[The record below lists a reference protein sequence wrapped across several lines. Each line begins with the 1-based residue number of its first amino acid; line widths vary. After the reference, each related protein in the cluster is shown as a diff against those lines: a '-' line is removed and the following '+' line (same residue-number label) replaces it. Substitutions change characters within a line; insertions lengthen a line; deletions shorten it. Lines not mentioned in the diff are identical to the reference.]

1 MKPKKM
7 VPTIAAR
14 APAKIILTGEH
25 FVVLGAPAL
34 AMAVN
39 LYSTAHASRNETGK
53 VEVEATLPLRL
64 VDPGE
69 SRTVKSEELLKP
81 LRMAAEVVLDRV
93 HGNTSGVHVQV
104 ECNIPIGAGLG
115 SSASTSVAIIA
126 AVAKS
131 RGVQLGKKEIF
142 RLAYKPET
150 LIHNKPSGV
159 DQATTTYGGVIQYK
173 KPGKVER
180 LKIDQRPS
188 ILICDTGLHRST
200 GRLVGAVVKRSKRQ
214 EAIYRDRVNE
224 VTGITVSA
232 RRALEGGRN
241 EELGELMNRNQEL
254 LQEIGVSHP
263 ALERLIKASME
274 SGALGAKLTGAGGG
288 GCMIALCK
296 GNESRQRIARRLRR
310 MGGTVYNTS
319 LAVRGVEVLGDS

>member
-1 MKPKKM
+1 
-7 VPTIAAR
+7 
-14 APAKIILTGEH
+14 
-25 FVVLGAPAL
+25 
-34 AMAVN
+34 
-39 LYSTAHASRNETGK
+39 
-53 VEVEATLPLRL
+53 
-64 VDPGE
+64 
-69 SRTVKSEELLKP
+69 
-81 LRMAAEVVLDRV
+81 
-93 HGNTSGVHVQV
+93 
-104 ECNIPIGAGLG
+104 
-115 SSASTSVAIIA
+115 
-126 AVAKS
+126 
-131 RGVQLGKKEIF
+131 
-142 RLAYKPET
+142 
-150 LIHNKPSGV
+150 
-159 DQATTTYGGVIQYK
+159 
-173 KPGKVER
+173 
-180 LKIDQRPS
+180 
-188 ILICDTGLHRST
+188 
-200 GRLVGAVVKRSKRQ
+200 VKRSKRQ